1 MARWQLAGNGV
12 NEADSILVDKAKE
25 GDKKAYEVL
34 VRKYQGR
41 VASVISRTV
50 SDPVRVQDLTQ
61 EAFLKAYRALH
72 HFRGDAAFYTWL
84 YRIAVNTAKNFVMS
98 QDRGVPMSDLD
109 FEDADRLSPQLRDYD
124 TPENQVLRGELM
136 DALKIAIDELAP
148 TMKQAI
154 ALRDLEGKSYEEIAE
169 IMDCPIG
176 TVRSRI
182 FRGRQEIVNKLK
194 DHVPNGNLA
203 GNHGL

>member
-1 MARWQLAGNGV
+1 M
-12 NEADSILVDKAKE
+12 DKAKA
-25 GDKKAYEVL
+25 GDKKAYELL

-50 SDPVRVQDLTQ
+50 SDPIKVQDLTQ

-72 HFRGDAAFYTWL
+72 HFRGDSAFYTWL

-98 QDRGVPMSDLD
+98 QDRGIPMSDLD
-109 FEDADRLSPQLRDYD
+109 FADADRLSPMMREYD
-124 TPENQVLRGELM
+124 TPESQLLRGELM

-148 TMKQAI
+148 SMKQAI
-154 ALRDLEGKSYEEIAE
+154 TLRDLEGKTYEEIAD
-169 IMDCPIG
+169 IMECPIG

-182 FRGRQEIVNKLK
+182 FRGRQEIVGKLK
-194 DHVPNGNLA
+194 EHLPNGSLA
-203 GNHGL
+203 GNQGL

>member
-1 MARWQLAGNGV
+1 M
-12 NEADSILVDKAKE
+12 NEADEILVEKTKQ

-98 QDRGVPMSDLD
+98 QDRGIPMSDMDL
-109 FEDADRLSPQLRDYD
+109 EDADRLSPQLRDYD

-136 DALKIAIDELAP
+136 DALKVAIEELAP

-169 IMDCPIG
+169 IMGCPIG

-194 DHVPNGNLA
+194 DHLPNGNLA
-203 GNHGL
+203 GHHGL